1 MIHIEFARLPAGT
14 RAFAYR
20 EDGVIVVQVS
30 ADLSA
35 RERLGAIREALRAA
49 PAAGWRS
56 LRSPVLLPALAGC
69 LGLRRAPESPWPHR
83 VLVTAAVVVAVLIGV
98 ATIATV
104 SLHGGGRPPAAL
116 QPGRPP
122 LLNGPGPASGQPAAG
137 HGPGSSRQPGTQAG
151 SPAGSSGSAAKHGK
165 KATTTSAGGPAPQAS
180 GTPAPVPTPGSSPQP
195 SPTSPTSPSPSP
207 SPSPAKHSGGSGSC
221 VSLLVVKVCL

>member
-1 MIHIEFARLPAGT
+1 MIHIERARLPVGT

-20 EDGVIVVQVS
+20 EHGVIVVQVS
-30 ADLSA
+30 AELSA
-35 RERLGAIREALRAA
+35 RQRLGAIRQALRAA

-56 LRSPVLLPALAGC
+56 LGSPVLLPALAGC

-83 VLVTAAVVVAVLIGV
+83 VLVTAAVAVAVLIGV
-98 ATIATV
+98 ATITAV

-122 LLNGPGPASGQPAAG
+122 ILSGPGPGSGHSATG
-137 HGPGSSRQPGTQAG
+137 HGPGDSRQSGTQAG
-151 SPAGSSGSAAKHGK
+151 SPAGQHGSATKPGK
-165 KATTTSAGGPAPQAS
+165 KTATTSAGGPTPQAS
-180 GTPAPVPTPGSSPQP
+180 GTPGPVPTTGSSPQP
-195 SPTSPTSPSPSP
+195 SPTWSPSP

-221 VSLLVVKVCL
+221 IGLLVIKICV

>member
-1 MIHIEFARLPAGT
+1 MIHIERVRLPAGT
-14 RAFAYR
+14 RAFAYH

-35 RERLGAIREALRAA
+35 RERLGAIRQALRAT

-56 LRSPVLLPALAGC
+56 LGDPVLLPALAGC

-83 VLVTAAVVVAVLIGV
+83 ALVTAAVAVVVLIGA
-98 ATIATV
+98 ATIAIV

-122 LLNGPGPASGQPAAG
+122 LMTGPGPASGHSATGRRPGTSRQSGTQGDSKA
-137 HGPGSSRQPGTQAG
+137 GPGGSR
-151 SPAGSSGSAAKHGK
+151 GSAPDPGK
-165 KATTTSAGGPAPQAS
+165 TKTTSAGGPAPQTS
-180 GTPAPVPTPGSSPQP
+180 GSPGPVPTTGSSPQP
-195 SPTSPTSPSPSP
+195 SQTPSPSP

-221 VSLLVVKVCL
+221 VGLLVIKICV